1 MQYHPLRIRLL
12 LGYALLISLF
22 AIAIVTM
29 PTHGATWPS
38 IAFDSYQAA
47 DGTFTPLSCG
57 TTSGTL
63 CPPIPVGSTLKIVVF
78 VGLDNCDPVTL
89 AYGDGTSDQVNLGGS
104 AGHDFYHKYNSA
116 GDYKL
121 TASFNACSGGQPSA
135 QAAITIGGGANAPDV
150 FAYATSL
157 SVPAATGA
165 GLIFG
170 LASVGLALAPPSKV
184 TLYRPEQQGTSFSGW
199 VNPVNGLPIRMSV
212 PLLRDNGKFGDYR
225 YNKEKKK
232 AYGHEGIDI
241 LVAEGKDVCAALDG
255 KVRIASEDNATHNG
269 GYGGVIYISHSNG
282 VETRYAHL
290 SKILVKPGQNVR
302 AGEIIGKSGTTG
314 NAQGEEPHLHFEI
327 LEKNTPVDPLR
338 YLSDGSGAPN

>member
-1 MQYHPLRIRLL
+1 MQYRHLRIRLL

-104 AGHDFYHKYNSA
+104 AGHDFHHTYNTA

-121 TASFNACSGGQPSA
+121 TASFNACSGGQPSV
-135 QAAITIGGGANAPDV
+135 QAAITIGGSTPTPLPDILAYGA
-150 FAYATSL
+150 SL
-157 SVPAATGA
+157 SVPAATFVGV
-165 GLIFG
+165 IFG
-170 LASVGLALAPPSKV
+170 MASVGLALAPQK
-184 TLYRPEQQGTSFSGW
+184 
-199 VNPVNGLPIRMSV
+199 
-212 PLLRDNGKFGDYR
+212 
-225 YNKEKKK
+225 
-232 AYGHEGIDI
+232 
-241 LVAEGKDVCAALDG
+241 
-255 KVRIASEDNATHNG
+255 
-269 GYGGVIYISHSNG
+269 
-282 VETRYAHL
+282 HL
-290 SKILVKPGQNVR
+290 
-302 AGEIIGKSGTTG
+302 
-314 NAQGEEPHLHFEI
+314 EP
-327 LEKNTPVDPLR
+327 D
-338 YLSDGSGAPN
+338 